1 MKTILIA
8 ALFAL
13 GVAFAGTTWASAT
26 DGTVAL
32 HKATNVDS
40 TTLSARRRLHC
51 RWIEVCRG
59 PWWARTCR
67 LERVCRRV
75 WY

>member
-1 MKTILIA
+1 MKTIFIA

-13 GVAFAGTTWASAT
+13 GVAFAGTTGASAT
-26 DGTVAL
+26 DGNLAIQ
-32 HKATNVDS
+32 KAANVDS
-40 TTLSARRRLHC
+40 TTLSARRRYC
-51 RWIEVCRG
+51 RWIEICRG

-67 LERVCRRV
+67 LERICRRV

>member
-1 MKTILIA
+1 MKAILIA

-13 GVAFAGTTWASAT
+13 GVAFAGTSGASARDAGPAT
-26 DGTVAL
+26 Y
-32 HKATNVDS
+32 KAADAS
-40 TTLSARRRLHC
+40 SITLSARIRC

-67 LERVCRRV
+67 VERVCRR
-75 WY
+75 WW